1 MKNKSP
7 ILVDGQRSQVS
18 ALAVASALVAQEMC
32 RFSYSVFYN
41 MLHNHR
47 IRSNMRFM
55 LFMYLNVF
63 DMASFI
69 YAIYLH
75 QSYLVMD
82 SYGI

>member
-1 MKNKSP
+1 
-7 ILVDGQRSQVS
+7 
-18 ALAVASALVAQEMC
+18 
-32 RFSYSVFYN
+32 
-41 MLHNHR
+41 
-47 IRSNMRFM
+47 M

-63 DMASFI
+63 DMESFI